1 LKTEAPDTCSTWFM
15 QQQLKGTVDDFAASI
30 PAGAAALAAVETQ
43 ATAAEAAALEVAA
56 DRVG

>member
-1 LKTEAPDTCSTWFM
+1 M